1 MKTLSIIIPIYN
13 EENSI
18 EEVIARLD
26 DLSFPEGIA
35 SIEIVL
41 VDDHS
46 DDQTSSIL
54 KGYEERSDVKLTQ
67 HEKNL
72 GKGAAIRT
80 GIQVAKGDL
89 VLIQDADLELAPTDI
104 PMMIRGMEETGVE
117 FINGSRY
124 LPGRVR
130 PLQSFSRYLANYVF
144 TLITSVLVNVRLT
157 DMACGYKLMHRSFL
171 KDLELKE
178 NGFAIEAELIIKALK
193 RRRNNVAEVPV
204 RYFPRNEG
212 EGKKFRTLD
221 GITILFKILRY
232 GLLTRREK
240 DQ

>member
-1 MKTLSIIIPIYN
+1 MKALSIIIPIYN

-18 EEVIARLD
+18 EEVIGRLD
-26 DLSFPEGIA
+26 ALELPD
-35 SIEIVL
+35 SIEEVGIVL

-46 DDQTSSIL
+46 DDRTTSIL
-54 KGYEERSDVKLTQ
+54 KGYQDRADIQLVQ
-67 HEKNL
+67 HEKNR

-80 GIQVAKGDL
+80 GIEAAKGDL
-89 VLIQDADLELAPTDI
+89 VLIQDADLELSPDDI
-104 PMMIRGMEETGVE
+104 PMMIKGMEETGVE

-130 PLQSFSRYLANYVF
+130 PLQSFSRYLANYIF

-171 KDLELKE
+171 RELELKE
-178 NGFAIEAELIIKALK
+178 DGFAFEAELMIKALK
-193 RRRNNVAEVPV
+193 RKRNNVAEVPV

-221 GITILFKILRY
+221 GVRILLKILRY
-232 GLLTRREK
+232 GIFSPKTK

>member
-1 MKTLSIIIPIYN
+1 MKVLSIIIPIYN

-18 EEVIARLD
+18 EEVVASLD
-26 DLSFPEGIA
+26 KVNYPS
-35 SIEIVL
+35 SIGSVEMIL
-41 VDDHS
+41 VDDDS
-46 DDQTSSIL
+46 DDRTASIL
-54 KGYEERSDVKLTQ
+54 KGYKERQNIRIVH
-67 HEKNL
+67 HEKNR

-80 GIQVAKGDL
+80 GIEVARGEL
-89 VLIQDADLELAPTDI
+89 VLIQDADLELSPDDI
-104 PMMIRGMEETGVE
+104 PMMIQGMEETGVE

-130 PLQSFSRYLANYVF
+130 PLQSLSRYLANYIF

-178 NGFAIEAELIIKALK
+178 NGFAFEAELIIKALK

-221 GITILFKILRY
+221 GILILFKILRY
-232 GLLTRREK
+232 GLFTKRK
-240 DQ
+240 KGK